1 MNKNQLMMRML
12 KQLKNNII
20 KCISYAHGKNMSL
33 KIQEPHA
40 VSTDTRKRLFAIYMQ
55 QVNSFAR

>member
-1 MNKNQLMMRML
+1 MMRML